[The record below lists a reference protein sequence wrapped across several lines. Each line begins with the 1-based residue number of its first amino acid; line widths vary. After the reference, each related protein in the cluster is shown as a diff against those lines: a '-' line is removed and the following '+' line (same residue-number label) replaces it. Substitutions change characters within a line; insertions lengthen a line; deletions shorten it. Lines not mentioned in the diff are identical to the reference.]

1 MSKDRHMTHRR
12 KAPLR
17 PRTTLALQGTYSK
30 AHTQLSFEADLAV
43 KYATRWLATAGS
55 LKAPA
60 SGIIRRAVV
69 VYAQHLATA
78 DPGTEVREVGSA
90 CSVFPTSEEEQQMA
104 LLRLYACPPGQP
116 LPPFK
121 EIVRSPLLAHQMA
134 ELTARAEAVAEACIA
149 NRPFGRKATEA
160 SA

>member
-1 MSKDRHMTHRR
+1 MSHRR

-17 PRTTLALQGTYSK
+17 LRTTLALQGTYSK

-43 KYATRWLATAGS
+43 KYAAHWLAAAGS
-55 LKAPA
+55 LKVPA
-60 SGIIRRAVV
+60 SGIIRRAVA

-78 DPGTEVREVGSA
+78 DQRSEVSAVRSA
-90 CSVFPTSEEEQQMA
+90 CSVLPTGEEEQQMA
-104 LLRLYACPPGQP
+104 LLRLYACPPGEP

-121 EIVRSPLLAHQMA
+121 DIVRSPLVARQMA
-134 ELTARAEAVAEACIA
+134 ELTARAEAMADACIV
-149 NRPFGRKATEA
+149 NRPFRRKAKEG